1 MNTPTDKTKIRSHVI
16 KRLKRQ
22 QSKRNTLL
30 SEKKQKSTEREREG
44 DKKVPGEGMLA
55 VGEEGEMINVKKNR
69 GMGENLKRRIR
80 LGSDRILIKRVE

>member
-1 MNTPTDKTKIRSHVI
+1 MTKETEQRETHFC
-16 KRLKRQ
+16 R
-22 QSKRNTLL
+22 
-30 SEKKQKSTEREREG
+30 KKNKNLQREREREG